1 MMNNEKI
8 AKGRHHLNIKVAQKY
23 KAEGERAGL
32 LKVPLEALHSIA
44 LQQIGEQESYIEEL
58 ERQVKI
64 LEAKLRE
71 RDKLIEERRKENK
84 KQAAEFRR
92 EKEYAKIQKK
102 YEESQQQNAKLFLR
116 IKTIT
121 DLLCQK
127 CIEVDNLKEQLEAQ
141 KNHEA

>member
-1 MMNNEKI
+1 MANEEKI
-8 AKGRHHLNIKVAQKY
+8 AKGRYHLNIRAAKKY
-23 KAEGERAGL
+23 KAENERAGL
-32 LKVPLEALHSIA
+32 LKIPLEALHNIA

-58 ERQVKI
+58 ERQIKI
-64 LEAKLRE
+64 LEARLKE

-84 KQAAEFRR
+84 KLAAEIRR

-116 IKTIT
+116 IKMLA

-127 CIEVDNLKEQLEAQ
+127 NQEIDHLQEQLLN
-141 KNHEA
+141 KIS